1 MCYMG
6 VNIKLPYLEISG
18 ESQIS
23 VFSKMHFIATT
34 VTNYLISAKGG
45 FFVDDAVSF
54 LLRLGG
60 NFLNVADTFLNIA
73 KSKKDTNSAFT
84 LFRVQADYLAT
95 LLLIFEDKSEIET
108 KFRYLLYLLDGVSQ
122 RVDSL
127 EVIPPYNGEISQ
139 EDYNALVTQMTNAK
153 QNAQA
158 ILDFCYEAIDKLP
171 YKTINPTLFDKIVK
185 NKQWRYKEFQ
195 AKKTSYEFYQ
205 WKDLYPLIDTRPD
218 VASFISLCSH
228 YVHGNV
234 NSLLSDIDNDAFDPI
249 IHFNTVLIMRYIKML
264 KALWGE
270 SKINEII
277 EFCLF
282 SVTIKIR

>member
-1 MCYMG
+1 M
-6 VNIKLPYLEISG
+6 NIKLPYMEKSG

-23 VFSKMHFIATT
+23 VFSKTHFIATT
-34 VTNYLISAKGG
+34 VTNYLISEKGG
-45 FFVDDAVSF
+45 FFVNDAVSF
-54 LLRLGG
+54 LLRLGS
-60 NFLNVADTFLNIA
+60 NFLNVADTFLSIA
-73 KSKKDTNSAFT
+73 KTKKDTNSAFA

-95 LLLIFEDKSEIET
+95 LLLIFEGKSEDET

-122 RVDSL
+122 RADSL
-127 EVIPPYNGEISQ
+127 EVIPQYNNDISQ

-153 QNAQA
+153 QNAET

-185 NKQWRYKEFQ
+185 NKQWKYKEFTNE
-195 AKKTSYEFYQ
+195 KTSYEFYQ
-205 WKDLYPLIDTRPD
+205 WKDLYPLIDERPD

-234 NSLLSDIDNDAFDPI
+234 NSLLSDIDEDAFDPI
-249 IHFNTVLIMRYIKML
+249 IHFNTVLIIRYIKML
-264 KALWGE
+264 KVLWGE
-270 SKINEII
+270 DRINDII

-282 SVTIKIR
+282 GVTIKIGE